1 MITEKQKKFILD
13 NLDILDVYS
22 LESIIEDLIDNMSK
36 DYASKLMFDMDDA
49 GYDRTLEEF
58 ETVEKHR
65 ALIGEID
72 GIENVEPMTFPYVIY
87 HATLRED
94 EAKDTLTNEEVLA
107 NSKDTK
113 ANQVKVPKV
122 VG

>member
-1 MITEKQKKFILD
+1 MVTKEKL
-13 NLDILDVYS
+13 
-22 LESIIEDLIDNMSK
+22 K
-36 DYASKLMFDMDDA
+36 DYAAKLMFDMDDE
-49 GYDRTLEEF
+49 GYERTLKEF
-58 ETVEKHR
+58 ETIEKHME
-65 ALIGEID
+65 LIGKIENID
-72 GIENVEPMTFPYVIY
+72 NVEPMTFPYVIY

-94 EAKDTLTNEEVLA
+94 EAKECLTNEEVLA

>member
-1 MITEKQKKFILD
+1 MVTKEKL
-13 NLDILDVYS
+13 
-22 LESIIEDLIDNMSK
+22 K

-58 ETVEKHR
+58 ETVEKHM
-65 ALIGEID
+65 ALIGEIE
-72 GIENVEPMTFPYVIY
+72 GIENAEPMTFPYVIY

>member
-1 MITEKQKKFILD
+1 MITKEKL
-13 NLDILDVYS
+13 
-22 LESIIEDLIDNMSK
+22 K
-36 DYASKLMFDMDDA
+36 DYAAKLMFDMDDE
-49 GYDRTLEEF
+49 GYERTLEEF
-58 ETVEKHR
+58 ETIEKHM
-65 ALIGEID
+65 ALIGEI
-72 GIENVEPMTFPYVIY
+72 ENIGKVEPMTFPYVIY

-94 EAKDTLTNEEVLA
+94 EAKECLTNEEVLL

>member
-1 MITEKQKKFILD
+1 MVTKEKL
-13 NLDILDVYS
+13 
-22 LESIIEDLIDNMSK
+22 K
-36 DYASKLMFDMDDA
+36 DYAAKLMFDMDEV

-58 ETVEKHR
+58 ETVEKHM
-65 ALIGEID
+65 ALIGEIA
-72 GIENVEPMTFPYVIY
+72 GIDDVDPMTFPYVIY

-94 EAKDTLTNEEVLA
+94 EAKECLTNEEVLA
-107 NSKDTK
+107 NSKDVK

>member
-1 MITEKQKKFILD
+1 MVTKEKL
-13 NLDILDVYS
+13 
-22 LESIIEDLIDNMSK
+22 K

-58 ETVEKHR
+58 ETVEKHM

-72 GIENVEPMTFPYVIY
+72 GIESVEPMTFPYVIY

-94 EAKDTLTNEEVLA
+94 EAKECLTNDEVLA
-107 NSKDTK
+107 NAKETK

>member
-1 MITEKQKKFILD
+1 MVTKEKL
-13 NLDILDVYS
+13 
-22 LESIIEDLIDNMSK
+22 K
-36 DYASKLMFDMDDA
+36 DYAAKLMFDMDDA

-58 ETVEKHR
+58 ETVEKHM
-65 ALIGEID
+65 AFIGEIE
-72 GIENVEPMTFPYVIY
+72 GIESVQPMTFPYVIY

-94 EAKDTLTNEEVLA
+94 EAKDCLTNEEVLV

-113 ANQVKVPKV
+113 ADQIKVPKV

>member
-1 MITEKQKKFILD
+1 MVTKEKL
-13 NLDILDVYS
+13 
-22 LESIIEDLIDNMSK
+22 K
-36 DYASKLMFDMDDA
+36 DYAAKLMLDMDDA

-58 ETVEKHR
+58 ETVEKHM
-65 ALIGEID
+65 ALINEIE
-72 GIENVEPMTFPYVIY
+72 GIDNVEPMTFPYVIY

-94 EAKDTLTNEEVLA
+94 EGKECLTNEEVLA
-107 NSKDTK
+107 NAKETK

>member
-1 MITEKQKKFILD
+1 MVTKEKL
-13 NLDILDVYS
+13 
-22 LESIIEDLIDNMSK
+22 K

-58 ETVEKHR
+58 ETVEKHM
-65 ALIGEID
+65 ALIDEID

-94 EAKDTLTNEEVLA
+94 EAKDALTNEQVLA

>member
-1 MITEKQKKFILD
+1 MVTKEKL
-13 NLDILDVYS
+13 
-22 LESIIEDLIDNMSK
+22 K
-36 DYASKLMFDMDDA
+36 DYAAKLMFDMDEA

-58 ETVEKHR
+58 ETVEKHM

-72 GIENVEPMTFPYVIY
+72 GIDDVDPMTFPYVIY

-94 EAKDTLTNEEVLA
+94 EAKECLTNEEVLA
-107 NSKDTK
+107 NSKDVK